1 MSVTCP
7 ISHRRVDT
15 QMVRAISVL
24 ITITAL
30 LYLLTSEIFFVYLL
44 VGDFTL
50 RLVRLHAYSPFFQF
64 SSAILRLL
72 HIQPRMSDEAP
83 KRFALYLGWGMSVAI
98 TLFALLHATH
108 FAIFFIAILLLC
120 AALEMFFEFCIGC
133 KIYQYLQRFTAGR

>member
-1 MSVTCP
+1 
-7 ISHRRVDT
+7 
-15 QMVRAISVL
+15 
-24 ITITAL
+24 
-30 LYLLTSEIFFVYLL
+30 
-44 VGDFTL
+44 
-50 RLVRLHAYSPFFQF
+50 
-64 SSAILRLL
+64 
-72 HIQPRMSDEAP
+72 MSDEAP